1 MYGLDLAECL
11 FGPHPMSWRKI
22 CNLIEGL
29 ADDEWTVERELAAQQ
44 LDLLY
49 LNLKLLHDVNRGER
63 VDPLPMWRLQRPGDN
78 KTLQAEPKAETVK
91 PADFMRRMQPKSKGG

>member
-1 MYGLDLAECL
+1 
-11 FGPHPMSWRKI
+11 MSWRKI

-44 LDLLY
+44 LDLTY

-63 VDPLPMWRLQRPGDN
+63 ADPLPMWRLQRPGEPPDID
-78 KTLQAEPKAETVK
+78 AESVGVK
-91 PADFMRRMQPKSKGG
+91 VSPVEFFRRMNHTTP